1 MIGFKRILLL
11 TVLWL
16 STQNSFGQTVAIPE
30 LMKNYPFVKEKVNV
44 ISNSGHLAGLM
55 EKLYDLKK
63 NGKRTI
69 NILHIGDSHLQADFI
84 TSVIRTTL
92 QSDFGNGGRGLIVP
106 FRVAKT
112 NEPFNYLSSSSDH
125 WQSKRCVFPY
135 QPLPIGIGGL
145 TISTEDS
152 CAGFAIKTF
161 DDTLLNYS
169 FNNVKVFYEN
179 DSISY
184 NFALLDS
191 LGGMAGKFLP
201 DSVDRFSYISTI
213 SLPALT
219 NSVTI
224 KMVKTSELQSRAIIY
239 GLLLENGN
247 PGIIYHTVGVNGA
260 EFQHYSEALHFSE
273 QTKALKPDLIIISL
287 GTNEA
292 FALSFKQDKFYAD
305 MQLLY
310 SQLKNENP
318 NAAFLFTL
326 PACSYRR
333 KKPNPRLVL
342 AGKTIIRF
350 TTDNNISYWDLQ
362 GATGGDNSAI
372 NWKKNHLL
380 RPDGVHFSRAGYDLQ
395 GSLFCKAFLNSY
407 NNYVANRPE

>member
-1 MIGFKRILLL
+1 M
-11 TVLWL
+11 
-16 STQNSFGQTVAIPE
+16 
-30 LMKNYPFVKEKVNV
+30 
-44 ISNSGHLAGLM
+44 
-55 EKLYDLKK
+55 
-63 NGKRTI
+63 
-69 NILHIGDSHLQADFI
+69 
-84 TSVIRTTL
+84 
-92 QSDFGNGGRGLIVP
+92 
-106 FRVAKT
+106 
-112 NEPFNYLSSSSDH
+112 
-125 WQSKRCVFPY
+125 
-135 QPLPIGIGGL
+135 
-145 TISTEDS
+145 
-152 CAGFAIKTF
+152 
-161 DDTLLNYS
+161 
-169 FNNVKVFYEN
+169 FYEN

-191 LGGMAGKFLP
+191 LGGVAGKFSP

-224 KMVKTSELQSRAIIY
+224 KMVKTADAQARATIY

-260 EFQHYSEALHFSE
+260 EFHHYSEALHFCE
-273 QTKALKPDLIIISL
+273 QTKALKPDLIILSL

-292 FALSFKQDKFYAD
+292 FALNFKQDKFYTD

-310 SQLKNENP
+310 SQLIKENP
-318 NAAFLFTL
+318 NAAFLFTV

-350 TTDNNISYWDLQ
+350 TTDNNIAYWDLQ

-407 NNYVANRPE
+407 NSYVANRPE